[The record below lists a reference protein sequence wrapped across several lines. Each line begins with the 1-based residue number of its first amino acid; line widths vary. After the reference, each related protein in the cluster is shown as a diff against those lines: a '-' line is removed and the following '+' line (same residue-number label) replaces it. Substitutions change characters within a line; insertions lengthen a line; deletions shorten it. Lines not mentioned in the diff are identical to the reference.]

1 MRLTA
6 LKSLFAS
13 LSTILIFSA
22 CGGDEPIPAYLII
35 ESAQVNASSDIY
47 GSVSEKVTDVWVSED
62 ENFIGVYELPATI
75 PVLSEGETKILIY
88 PGVKQGGIH
97 SDRRIYPFYNAYS
110 EVVNMEP
117 NVDIEITPEF
127 EYNVFST
134 LMILNADFE
143 VASELE
149 SKVEGS
155 DLIFNVNNDKVFE
168 GSRSIEVVPSPTD
181 SLWRIESITKWE
193 ADLTRSTWLEFNY
206 RCNEP
211 MELVIFVAGQA
222 INAED
227 AIVLPY
233 TYLVITPQ
241 EDWNKMYVEI
251 SEILAEGVEA
261 LGNSAQNFAFS
272 FSFQARSEDPST
284 AEYLFDNIKVI
295 TTN

>member
-6 LKSLFAS
+6 LPVLFFSIVA
-13 LSTILIFSA
+13 LCFLSA
-22 CGGDEPIPAYLII
+22 CDQEEPIPAYLIV
-35 ESAQVNASSDIY
+35 ESADLMASSSEY
-47 GSVSEKVTDVWVSED
+47 GSVSEKITDIWVSED

-75 PVLSEGETKILIY
+75 PVLSEGETKIIVY

-97 SDRRIYPFYNAYS
+97 SDRRIYPFYNSYS
-110 EVVNMEP
+110 QTVNMEP
-117 NVDIEITPEF
+117 NVDVQIDPVF
-127 EYNVFST
+127 QYNDIST
-134 LMILNADFE
+134 FMVLNADFE

-155 DLIFNVNNDKVFE
+155 DLIFNSNNEKVFE
-168 GSRSIEVVPSPTD
+168 GTRSAQVIPSPTD
-181 SLWRIESITKWE
+181 SLWRIETITRWGI
-193 ADLTRSTWLEFNY
+193 DLTRSTWLEFNY

-222 INAED
+222 AGQSE
-227 AIVLPY
+227 AITLPY

-251 SEILAEGVEA
+251 SEILVEGVEA
-261 LGNSAQNFAFS
+261 LGASAENFAFS
-272 FSFQARSEDPST
+272 FSFQGRSEDPST
-284 AEYLFDNIKVI
+284 VEYLFDNVKVI